1 MSPLPRGGVAGSH
14 LSRWAQEE
22 ATPLAVGAPPHYTSV
37 PLAEVAPH
45 GFSGHLSETARG
57 SLEFA
62 SIRVLKQV
70 ISVL

>member
-14 LSRWAQEE
+14 LLRWAQGGSRRV
-22 ATPLAVGAPPHYTSV
+22 AVVAPPHYTSV

-45 GFSGHLSETARG
+45 GFSGHFSGTARG

-62 SIRVLKQV
+62 SRRVLKQV